1 MYIPEILEG
10 EARGRLRN
18 LYHNIKNTLHLPLVS
33 DVFRVLAHYPS
44 FLTYALETSRSNLL
58 SHHFELLSDQLRA
71 LPPPSPPLP
80 QLPSFV
86 TRRDL
91 RGASAVLPVF
101 HYSNAKLLLLTTAW
115 YEALSERPIPGW
127 QQEETF
133 VPPGIPASFPK
144 TVPLLRTESA
154 PPELQ
159 RLLRQITDTH
169 YGFAPPGDIRALA
182 LYPTFLAGAW
192 QGVQGY
198 LHTPWYRDQTHR
210 LLHTAQTLARS
221 LPYPLLLSPGRLQQV
236 LSEREIASCLSIIA
250 MYRNLLPKLIL
261 DTELMMG
268 LLKQSTQTFW
278 I

>member
-10 EARGRLRN
+10 EARGRLRK
-18 LYHNIKNTLHLPLVS
+18 LYHNIKYTLHVPLIS

-58 SHHFELLSDQLRA
+58 SHHFEQLSDQLRA
-71 LPPPSPPLP
+71 MPPPARPLP
-80 QLPSFV
+80 ALPSFV

-91 RGASAVLPVF
+91 RGAAAVLPVF

-127 QQEETF
+127 QQDETF
-133 VPPGIPASFPK
+133 IPPGIPASFPK
-144 TVPLLRTESA
+144 TVPLLRIESA
-154 PPELQ
+154 PPEIA
-159 RLLRQITDTH
+159 RLLRLITDAH

-192 QGVQGY
+192 QGVESC
-198 LHTPWYRDQTHR
+198 LHTPWYRDQTDR
-210 LLHTAQTLARS
+210 LLHTAQSLARS
-221 LPYPLLLSPGRLQQV
+221 LPYPLPLAPGRLQQV

-250 MYRNLLPKLIL
+250 MYRSLLPKLIL

-268 LLKQSTQTFW
+268 LLNRSAQTFW